1 MDADLI
7 FPQTGQPQGFSTLAT
22 TKWQGNPEPV
32 IREMVQNCLD
42 AADAAD
48 CNCVEVCFTIRRVPL
63 VEIPGITAYREH
75 FENAVR
81 QREQGKQGHAEVSVI
96 KQIRAEL
103 DSELTTVLYC
113 RDNGIGLNHDR
124 MKRLLTEGDT
134 DKSHAGAGAFG
145 IGHLTAFAASN
156 LRYVLYA
163 GRSQADGS
171 AICDVSSAHAI
182 LASRQVGSKKGL
194 GGHGYWID
202 SPNLFDATPCPIQV
216 PPMLLRELDPLPST
230 GSVICVTGFNDF
242 RGTTKP
248 AMAIARVAAKNFLV
262 AIWQGRMVVKVT
274 DERSQ
279 TTIVVNRPE
288 LGTILA
294 PSKNRKRA
302 EQGGGYLSGEQA
314 YRAWETLE
322 HGRPL
327 SLESGAKAHFRL
339 LTNDGRSV
347 TSRVQ
352 LFRNGMWITN
362 SADALQPT
370 FFNGYNPFDAVVVI
384 ESGQLCDLVRG
395 AEGPEHRGLKRRR
408 LANATASNQLLSMLR
423 NIADEFRDQA
433 GRVEH
438 SEEYVPPGFAM
449 IQDGRDEEAEVA
461 PRYEPRPS
469 ASGEGDETNTTN
481 TPTNVY
487 DDPID
492 PPERRRR
499 RRRKRRNRGARPKPG
514 KRVGG
519 RVSLRAVPGNNGKM
533 TRLLVSWR
541 PGNNDQDG
549 RSYLAAR
556 VRVPS
561 GSDETCDQPVPP
573 KWLHIRE
580 IHNGGKIIKPGPDGF
595 EARLPEGDQDF
606 DIRLVDRD
614 AIEDP
619 NAVEVDIVRRRIQTS
634 EKKG

>member
-1 MDADLI
+1 MGADLI
-7 FPQTGQPQGFSTLAT
+7 FPETGHAQGFSTLAT

-48 CNCVEVCFTIRRVPL
+48 CHSVEVCFTIRRVPL
-63 VEIPGITAYREH
+63 DEVPGIDAYRKH

-81 QREQGKQGHAEVSVI
+81 QREQGKQGHAEISVI

-103 DSELTTVLYC
+103 DSGLTSVLHC

-163 GRSQADGS
+163 GRSGADGNHL
-171 AICDVSSAHAI
+171 CDVSSAHAI
-182 LASRQVGSKKGL
+182 LASRQVGKKRGL
-194 GGHGYWID
+194 GGHGYWIE
-202 SPNLFDATPCPIQV
+202 SRNLFDATPCPIQV
-216 PPMLLRELDPLPST
+216 PPMLLRELDLLTNT
-230 GSVICVTGFNDF
+230 GSVICVTGFNEF
-242 RGTTKP
+242 RGIETP
-248 AMAIARVAAKNFLV
+248 ATAIARVAAKNFLV

-279 TTIVVNRPE
+279 TAIVVNRQE

-294 PSKNRKRA
+294 TGKNRKRA

-314 YRAWETLE
+314 YRAWETLD
-322 HGRPL
+322 HGRLL

-362 SADALQPT
+362 SADCLQPT

-384 ESGQLCDLVRG
+384 ETGPLCDLVRG
-395 AEGPEHRGLKRRR
+395 AEGPEHRGLKRQR
-408 LANATASNQLLSMLR
+408 LGNATDSERLLAMLR
-423 NIADEFRDQA
+423 KIADELRAQA
-433 GRVEH
+433 GKVEH
-438 SEEYVPPGFAM
+438 SEEYVPPGFAT
-449 IQDGRDEEAEVA
+449 IQGGRDEEAEIA

-469 ASGEGDETNTTN
+469 ASGEGGEKSTTN
-481 TPTNVY
+481 TPTDVH
-487 DDPID
+487 DDSID

-499 RRRKRRNRGARPKPG
+499 RRRRRKRNRGARPKPG

-519 RVSLRAVPGNNGKM
+519 RLSLR
-533 TRLLVSWR
+533 VSAREQWNIDSAPR
-541 PGNNDQDG
+541 Q
-549 RSYLAAR
+549 LASR
-556 VRVPS
+556 
-561 GSDETCDQPVPP
+561 
-573 KWLHIRE
+573 
-580 IHNGGKIIKPGPDGF
+580 
-595 EARLPEGDQDF
+595 
-606 DIRLVDRD
+606 
-614 AIEDP
+614 
-619 NAVEVDIVRRRIQTS
+619 
-634 EKKG
+634 